1 MSGQPQI
8 RELIKQEY
16 TKCTQDY
23 GYAIKKY
30 FKIEHPIRGK
40 VNFELYQFQERTLSE
55 LIDHKFNII
64 LKSRQMGISTL
75 VAAYALVNMLFKENY
90 KVLVIA
96 TTQDVA
102 KNLVHK
108 VKIMCWN
115 LPSWLKPK
123 IVDDNKLQLSF
134 ANGST
139 IKAVSSS
146 PTAGRSEAL
155 SLLIIDEAAFVENID
170 RIWASAQMTLATG
183 GDAILLS
190 TPNGVDNLFHQLWS
204 DAEIQKAPDGLDPFN
219 PIRLKWDLHP
229 ERDQRWRDQQTL
241 HLGHRMAA
249 QECDCDFLSS
259 GHSVLEGELIQWYDQ
274 NMVIEPLERRG
285 IDGDYWIWKYP
296 DYTRSY
302 IVTVDP
308 ARGDGAD
315 DSAIEVFDIES
326 MEQVAEYIGKMSP
339 RDLGRMAVSIAT
351 DYNKALLVIENK
363 NIGYDTVQEAIDL
376 QYQNIYYSYRSD
388 VYVDPVKHISKGYD
402 LKSKKDMV
410 PGFTTTSANRP
421 MIVSKIE
428 RYFAEKEIKIY
439 SKRLV
444 SQLLVFIWLN
454 GKAQARPGRKD
465 DAVMATGITLFV
477 RDTALKLRDLGIDL
491 TKKTLTHVHK
501 RVYTPNMALNDA
513 WTMKDSKGNT
523 ISTKWLL

>member
-1 MSGQPQI
+1 MAAQPQI
-8 RELIKQEY
+8 RDLIKHEY

-40 VNFELYQFQERTLSE
+40 VNFDLYDFQSRTLVE
-55 LIDHKFNII
+55 LIKHKFSII

-75 VAAYALVNMLFKENY
+75 VAAYALVNMLFRDNY

-108 VKIMCWN
+108 VKVMCWN
-115 LPSWLKPK
+115 LPTWLKPK

-139 IKAVSSS
+139 IKAVASS

-155 SLLIIDEAAFVENID
+155 SLLIIDEAAFVDNID

-190 TPNGVDNLFHQLWS
+190 TPNGVDNLFHQLWT

-249 QECDCDFLSS
+249 QECDCLAGDTR
-259 GHSVLEGELIQWYDQ
+259 VLIKDVETQEEKYVYLDEL
-274 NMVIEPLERRG
+274 
-285 IDGDYWIWKYP
+285 
-296 DYTRSY
+296 
-302 IVTVDP
+302 
-308 ARGDGAD
+308 
-315 DSAIEVFDIES
+315 
-326 MEQVAEYIGKMSP
+326 
-339 RDLGRMAVSIAT
+339 
-351 DYNKALLVIENK
+351 
-363 NIGYDTVQEAIDL
+363 
-376 QYQNIYYSYRSD
+376 
-388 VYVDPVKHISKGYD
+388 YD
-402 LKSKKDMV
+402 L
-410 PGFTTTSANRP
+410 
-421 MIVSKIE
+421 
-428 RYFAEKEIKIY
+428 
-439 SKRLV
+439 
-444 SQLLVFIWLN
+444 
-454 GKAQARPGRKD
+454 
-465 DAVMATGITLFV
+465 
-477 RDTALKLRDLGIDL
+477 L
-491 TKKTLTHVHK
+491 T
-501 RVYTPNMALNDA
+501 N
-513 WTMKDSKGNT
+513 
-523 ISTKWLL
+523 